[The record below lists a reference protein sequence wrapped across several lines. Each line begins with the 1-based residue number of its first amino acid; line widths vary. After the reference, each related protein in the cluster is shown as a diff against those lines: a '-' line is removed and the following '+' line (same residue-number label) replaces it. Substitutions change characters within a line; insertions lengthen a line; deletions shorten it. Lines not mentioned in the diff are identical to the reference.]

1 MSTGQKDEE
10 CRGLWVMRVAGT
22 AVVILAVVLLS
33 VLPAAPVRENI
44 PGFSS
49 PIIGFELASRP
60 EHLSGILGDPGTPE
74 RAEAA
79 RRMDLGNRIDF
90 LFALSYAALYVG
102 ITLLLA
108 GRAGISRGIEL
119 VLYALA
125 ATMAV
130 GDCLE
135 NRELLFL
142 SGASDAPGI
151 TAALERLRVFTL
163 VKWYAIYAASAMVA
177 GGIWREPGWWRWSAV
192 FFAVAAVLGLASV
205 IHLPAIE
212 YSSAALFVA
221 WIATCARSLR
231 W

>member
-10 CRGLWVMRVAGT
+10 RRGLWVMRVAGT
-22 AVVILAVVLLS
+22 AVVILAVVLLI

-44 PGFSS
+44 PGFWS

-60 EHLSGILGDPGTPE
+60 GHLSGILGDPGTAE

-90 LFALSYAALYVG
+90 LLALSYAVFYVG

-108 GRAGISRGIEL
+108 GRARISRGVEL

-142 SGASDAPGI
+142 SWASDAPEI

-177 GGIWREPGWWRWSAV
+177 SGIWREPGWWRWSAV
-192 FFAVAAVLGLASV
+192 FFAAAAVLGFSSV
-205 IHLPAIE
+205 MHLPAIE

-221 WIATCARSLR
+221 WIATYVRSLR
-231 W
+231 